1 MSKRSSK
8 RSLGA
13 TERDK
18 SLGKTVD
25 NFKFELPPSC
35 LLNYV
40 KKILI
45 DKMPGKYFLSAH
57 PYPKIDG
64 EMFILKPQKKD
75 QTSKDAITYRD
86 YSLRKRIENVGRGL
100 TSSEGRKTLRT

>member
-1 MSKRSSK
+1 MNKTSSKFEDDGSVSQGMSKRSSK

-18 SLGKTVD
+18 SLGKTAE
-25 NFKFELPPSC
+25 NFKYELPPNC

-40 KKILI
+40 KKLLI

-64 EMFILKPQKKD
+64 EMFILKPKK
-75 QTSKDAITYRD
+75 
-86 YSLRKRIENVGRGL
+86 
-100 TSSEGRKTLRT
+100 